1 MRNVRKEPGATA
13 VRPLSKTLL
22 LALGL
27 AALTFAIF
35 APAIGYDYIDLDDPQ
50 YVFGNPRVLSGLNAD
65 NIRWAF
71 SHVHESW
78 WLPMLWISYMA
89 DASLFGTEPWGFHLV
104 NILLHAANALL
115 LFLALRIGTGRLRPA
130 LFAAALFAIHP
141 LRVESVAW
149 ITERKDVLSG
159 LFWMLALLVHLR
171 RAEKPAVRSGIPL
184 FLLMVLGLLSK
195 ATVVTLP
202 AVLLLLDFWPLGRL
216 GTREGLKACLREKA
230 PLFALAAAFAALTL
244 TTHTVT
250 GGQHSALDGWARISL
265 MPGNVLPYL
274 AKFLWPVRLSIY
286 YVEHDVVRWTIFG
299 AASAGLLAFTALC
312 WRVRRRAPYLLM
324 GWLWFLI
331 ALFPVIRGL
340 RLGIAEYANRF
351 IYLPSIGLS
360 IAASFGGAAL
370 FRNRAKGA
378 RTAGL
383 LAILIL
389 GACGALTAY
398 NLRFWRDSDTL
409 FRRAWELDP
418 GNYLGIT
425 GRGIALQKQERRE
438 EALAHFQRAVAD
450 YPQTVRYRVHLALAL
465 INLDRLPEA
474 FAALEEARRGAPD
487 EPEFEYALGL
497 AHLHAGRPGQARLHL
512 ARAAE
517 GMGKMEAMCRSEL
530 ACACFEDGDPA
541 AASEQLRLARGLD
554 SPATFV
560 YGDLLPFYAWTWDS
574 GERPRALRYFRK
586 LAAERAEDPG
596 ILNNIAWLL
605 AVSEHSPAPPGE
617 ALALA
622 RQAVAWGGEAQPV
635 LLDTLAAAHANAGQY
650 EEAVAWAEKARL
662 LAVQQNQ
669 RNLARRLEQRL
680 EHYRHGKPWR
690 EKTGS

>member
-1 MRNVRKEPGATA
+1 MRNERKEPGSTA
-13 VRPLSKTLL
+13 GRPLSKTLF

-27 AALTFAIF
+27 AVLTFALF
-35 APAIGYDYIDLDDPQ
+35 APAIGYNYIDLDDPQ
-50 YVFGNPRVLSGLNAD
+50 YVFGNPRVLSGLSPA

-78 WLPMLWISYMA
+78 WLPMLWMSYMA
-89 DASLFGTEPWGFHLV
+89 DASVFGTEPWGFHLV
-104 NILLHAANALL
+104 NILLHTANALL
-115 LFLALRIGTGRLRPA
+115 LFLALRIGTGRIGPA

-171 RAEKPAVRSGIPL
+171 RAEKSAARSGILL

-202 AVLLLLDFWPLGRL
+202 AALLLLDFWPLGRL
-216 GTREGLKACLREKA
+216 GNREGLKTCLREKA

-244 TTHTVT
+244 TTHTLT

-286 YVEHDVVRWTIFG
+286 YVEHDAVRWTIFG

-324 GWLWFLI
+324 GWLWFLVV
-331 ALFPVIRGL
+331 LFPVIRGV
-340 RLGIAEYANRF
+340 RLGVADFANRF

-360 IAASFGGAAL
+360 IMAAYGGGAL
-370 FRNRAKGA
+370 FRTRPKGA
-378 RTAGL
+378 LTAGL
-383 LAILIL
+383 LAGAIL
-389 GACGALTAY
+389 GTCGVLTAY
-398 NLRFWRDSDTL
+398 NLRFWRNSDTL

-425 GRGIALQKQERRE
+425 GRGIALQKQERWE
-438 EALAHFQRAVAD
+438 EARTHFEQAVAD
-450 YPQTVRYRVHLALAL
+450 FPQTVRYRVHLALAL

-497 AHLHAGRPGQARLHL
+497 AQLQAGRPDQARIHL

-517 GMGKMEAMCRSEL
+517 GMGKTEAMCRSEL
-530 ACACFEDGDPA
+530 ACACFEDGDSA
-541 AASEQLRLARGLD
+541 AANEQLRLARGLD

-622 RQAVAWGGEAQPV
+622 RQAIALAGEEQPV
-635 LLDTLAAAHANAGQY
+635 LLDTLAAACANAGQY

-662 LAVQQNQ
+662 LAVQQNR
-669 RNLARRLEQRL
+669 RNLARRLEQRM
-680 EHYRHGKPWR
+680 ERYRQGMPWR